1 MISSY
6 QAMYPGYYLTSFVS
20 PLKTFQKQISMS
32 RNTTHN
38 VLRMISVLFC
48 MSLAYGT
55 QAQQDTLF
63 KTNGEKIACKVLEV
77 GTTGISYKKADN
89 PDGPT
94 FVDNRDDILFIR
106 YKNGQKQEFLKT
118 TLNGNAP
125 ANNNLT
131 NGSNNDPGNNN
142 NNGNGSNK
150 SDKARKGPI
159 SDEYKIIFD
168 GKKYYVNNQK
178 IGRRDVDRLLSRS
191 DNPAVKVPYKTAKL
205 TKTFQKII
213 GITSYPSTVSGGI
226 TSFATFRTVYIEAQ
240 NGGAQPSSWINAGL
254 SFLGTLSLPITSKIL
269 KNRRDKLYDKVIDI
283 YNVGKK

>member
-1 MISSY
+1 
-6 QAMYPGYYLTSFVS
+6 
-20 PLKTFQKQISMS
+20 MS
-32 RNTTHN
+32 HITTHN
-38 VLRMISVLFC
+38 FFRMIAVLFC
-48 MSLAYGT
+48 MNLAYAA

-77 GTTGISYKKADN
+77 GTNGISYKKADN

-94 FVDNRDDILFIR
+94 FVDNKDDILLIR
-106 YKNGQKQEFLKT
+106 YRNGQKQEFLKT
-118 TLNGNAP
+118 TFNGAAP

-131 NGSNNDPGNNN
+131 NGSNNDAGTNN
-142 NNGNGSNK
+142 NNGNGGNK
-150 SDKARKGPI
+150 NDKARKGPI

-168 GKKYYVNNQK
+168 GKKYYVNGQK

-213 GITSYPSTVSGGI
+213 GITSYPSTVSGGVA
-226 TSFATFRTVYIEAQ
+226 SFATFRTVYIEAQ
-240 NGGAQPSSWINAGL
+240 NGGAQASSWVNAGL

-269 KNRRDKLYDKVIDI
+269 KNRRDKLYDKTIDI